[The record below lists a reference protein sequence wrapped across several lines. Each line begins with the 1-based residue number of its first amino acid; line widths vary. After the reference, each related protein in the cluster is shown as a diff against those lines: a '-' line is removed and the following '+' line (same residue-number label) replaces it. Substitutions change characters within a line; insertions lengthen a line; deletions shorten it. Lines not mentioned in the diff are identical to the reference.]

1 MNQECVT
8 EFKND
13 YTFLSNFYPSYILF
27 EGLVYPTVEHAY
39 VAAKSFDS
47 VFKIMI
53 AELSEYQAGA
63 AKRLGRNIEL
73 RPNWEKI
80 KVPIMRE
87 LLLKKFKVGLFKE
100 QLLKTDN
107 KILIEGNHWHD
118 NFWGSCVCQKCG
130 DRGQNILG
138 LLLMDTREELK
149 YGKNLFPLVV

>member
-1 MNQECVT
+1 MNQECIT

-39 VAAKSFDS
+39 VAAKTFDN

-53 AELSEYQAGA
+53 AELPGHRVGY
-63 AKRLGRNIEL
+63 AKKLGRNIEL

-80 KVPIMRE
+80 KVQIMRE
-87 LLLKKFKVGLFKE
+87 LLLKKFKAGSLKE
-100 QLLKTDN
+100 QLLKTEN

>member
-1 MNQECVT
+1 MNQECIT

-39 VAAKSFDS
+39 VAAKTFDN

-53 AELSEYQAGA
+53 AELPGHRVGY
-63 AKRLGRNIEL
+63 AKKLGRNIEL